1 MSIKQRI
8 IFSNSIGFNLGCKK
22 LRIIARKKITHSFIK
37 RVVKQYAY
45 KRVPEKIFQNERVLF
60 KWRVFKLKFDEFWSD
75 HQTKQQRNNYLENWQ
90 KNDILWKLYRWDS
103 KLINLVCHSTKNLHL
118 MPLKS
123 EFNTK
128 FALTLICYLFLTS
141 SCPFYSLFEDWQ
153 RIRLNV
159 IIFCVLIHK
168 KHFIFKQQNLKW

>member
-37 RVVKQYAY
+37 RAVKQYAY

-90 KNDILWKLYRWDS
+90 KNDILWKLYRWDYVSS
-103 KLINLVCHSTKNLHL
+103 KLMHRKFFCCIIRFRTIEQLHQNCIKIWPICSL
-118 MPLKS
+118 M
-123 EFNTK
+123 
-128 FALTLICYLFLTS
+128 
-141 SCPFYSLFEDWQ
+141 FEDANY
-153 RIRLNV
+153 LGPL
-159 IIFCVLIHK
+159 VLAT
-168 KHFIFKQQNLKW
+168 